1 MIKIKISNYIN
12 LIKLKSMRIRRIER
26 EIRSYDLEKKK
37 RKKKIYIYEC
47 RYKWFFTRKRQK
59 LCVHSM

>member
-1 MIKIKISNYIN
+1 
-12 LIKLKSMRIRRIER
+12 MRIRRIER

-37 RKKKIYIYEC
+37 ERKKNIYIYEC